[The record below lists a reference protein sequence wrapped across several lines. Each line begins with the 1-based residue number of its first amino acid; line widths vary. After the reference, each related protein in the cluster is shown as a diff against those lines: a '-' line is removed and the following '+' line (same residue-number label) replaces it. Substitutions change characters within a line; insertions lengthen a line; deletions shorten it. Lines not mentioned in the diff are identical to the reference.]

1 MKIKISFR
9 LIVVLLICFVVVG
22 VAYVGYNQF
31 FKGGEKNTVQ
41 IVSMDLMKSEGE
53 TNFTV
58 TVLVQNTGSND
69 ISNAELNLI
78 FIKDND
84 IVDSE
89 KQPLNLTTEL
99 RGTFTTTFTNV
110 LFELDSMYKVIA
122 TIYLDN
128 LLLDTKTI
136 TKQF

>member
-1 MKIKISFR
+1 MKLKISLR
-9 LIVVLLICFVVVG
+9 ILVALIICIVLIG
-22 VAYVGYNQF
+22 VAYVSYNQF
-31 FKGGEKNTVQ
+31 FTKSEKNSLQ
-41 IVSMDLMKSEGE
+41 IVSIDLRKSEGE
-53 TNFTV
+53 INFTV
-58 TVLVQNTGSND
+58 MVTIKNTGSNNITD
-69 ISNAELNLI
+69 AELNLI

-89 KQPLNLTTEL
+89 KQPLNLAIGL
-99 RGTFTTTFTNV
+99 QATFTTTFTNV
-110 LFELDSMYKVIA
+110 FFEPDHTYKAIA

>member
-1 MKIKISFR
+1 MKLKIPFR
-9 LIVVLLICFVVVG
+9 ILVALIVCIVLVG
-22 VAYVGYNQF
+22 VAYIVYNQF
-31 FKGGEKNTVQ
+31 FNRNEKNVLQ
-41 IVSMDLMKSEGE
+41 IVSIDLTRSTGE

-58 TVLVQNTGSND
+58 TVTIKNTGSND
-69 ISNAELNLI
+69 ITDAELNII

-89 KQPLNLTTEL
+89 KQPLDLVTGL
-99 RGTFTTTFTNV
+99 QRAFTTTFTNV
-110 LFELDSMYKVIA
+110 LFEPDSTYKTIA

>member
-1 MKIKISFR
+1 MKLKISFR
-9 LIVVLLICFVVVG
+9 ILVALIICIFLVG

-31 FKGGEKNTVQ
+31 FNSREKNTLQ
-41 IVSMDLMKSEGE
+41 IVSIDLRKSEGE

-58 TVLVQNTGSND
+58 TITIKNTGSND
-69 ISNAELNLI
+69 ITDAELNLI

-89 KQPLNLTTEL
+89 KQPLDLVTGL
-99 RGTFTTTFTNV
+99 QRTFTTTFATV
-110 LFELDSMYKVIA
+110 LFEPDSTYKAIA

>member
-1 MKIKISFR
+1 MKLKISFR
-9 LIVVLLICFVVVG
+9 IVGVLIICIVLVG

-31 FKGGEKNTVQ
+31 FNKREKNALQ
-41 IVSMDLMKSEGE
+41 IVSIDLRKSEGG

-58 TVLVQNTGSND
+58 TVTIKNTGSND
-69 ISNAELNLI
+69 IADAELNLI

-89 KQPLNLTTEL
+89 KQPLDLVTDL
-99 RGTFTTTFTNV
+99 QRTFTTTFTDV
-110 LFELDSMYKVIA
+110 LFEPESTYKAIA

>member
-1 MKIKISFR
+1 MKLKIPFQILVA
-9 LIVVLLICFVVVG
+9 LIVCIVLVG
-22 VAYVGYNQF
+22 VAYVVYNQF
-31 FKGGEKNTVQ
+31 FNRNEKNVLQ
-41 IVSMDLMKSEGE
+41 IVSIDLTRSTGE

-58 TVLVQNTGSND
+58 TVTIKNTGSND
-69 ISNAELNLI
+69 ITDAELNII

-89 KQPLNLTTEL
+89 KQPLDLVTGL
-99 RGTFTTTFTNV
+99 QRAFTTTFTNV
-110 LFELDSMYKVIA
+110 PFEPDSTYKTIA

>member
-1 MKIKISFR
+1 MKLKISFR
-9 LIVVLLICFVVVG
+9 ILVALIICIVLIG

-31 FKGGEKNTVQ
+31 FTKSEKNSLQ
-41 IVSMDLMKSEGE
+41 IVSIDLRKSEGE

-58 TVLVQNTGSND
+58 LVTIKNTGSND
-69 ISNAELNLI
+69 ITDAELNLI

-89 KQPLNLTTEL
+89 KQPLNLVTGL
-99 RGTFTTTFTNV
+99 QSTFTTTFTNV
-110 LFELDSMYKVIA
+110 FFEPDHAYKAIA